1 MQFLK
6 HIKVKR
12 IETRSD
18 DFWYDMSIRQLRKG
32 PVNFYSVKDFL
43 TGEWLFKVC
52 TDIEKEKITVKAL
65 KCPPGI
71 RFSQLEGKTM
81 LFQHSLI
88 EGLLYDVISLSKVDT
103 GNRLRRN
110 VVSNMN
116 ELPAVIKENFTIK
129 SYEEV
134 TGKKAPGKHLVTLSE
149 SDNEKG
155 LVILFILERAWSL
168 SASSPEEK
176 LKKMKQIVSKK
187 KKAKKEIDTKQDL
200 SCSICGK
207 KHRLIH
213 VETENA
219 IKHILRKPNSK

>member
-18 DFWYDMSIRQLRKG
+18 DFWYDMSIHELRKG
-32 PVNFYSVKDFL
+32 PVSFYSVKDFL

-52 TDIEKEKITVKAL
+52 TDKEKITVKAL

-81 LFQHSLI
+81 LFQQSRI
-88 EGLLYDVISLSKVDT
+88 EGMLYDVISLSEIDT
-103 GNRLRRN
+103 ENRLRRN
-110 VVSNMN
+110 VISSMK
-116 ELPAVIKENFTIK
+116 ELPAVIKENFKIR

-134 TGKKAPGKHLVTLSE
+134 TGKKAPGKYLVTLNKP
-149 SDNEKG
+149 DNEKE
-155 LVILFILERAWSL
+155 LVILFVLERGWSL
-168 SASSPEEK
+168 SVTTPEEE

-187 KKAKKEIDTKQDL
+187 KETKKEIDTKQDL

-213 VETENA
+213 VETERA
-219 IKHILRKPNSK
+219 VKHVLRNPNSK